1 LKPTVY
7 VETSV
12 IGYYTAR
19 PSRDIVI
26 LAHQEITRQW
36 WPHASDQFELAVSD
50 VVQEEITHDDGQSVD
65 ERLRIIEGL
74 RRLPLSAKAKEVA
87 KRYLAELS
95 LPQSAVKAAA
105 HLAIASVEAADYL
118 VTWNCKHIGN
128 ALLRRRLGEIN
139 QSLAL
144 PTPIVCTPE
153 AMMGPGMI
161 HDPIV
166 KEVREAGGT
175 MKGFCEMLRRKEKE
189 RKWPVFRRAARR
201 SPKKK

>member
-1 LKPTVY
+1 MKPTVY

-105 HLAIASVEAADYL
+105 HLAIASVL
-118 VTWNCKHIGN
+118 QT
-128 ALLRRRLGEIN
+128 RRIL
-139 QSLAL
+139 
-144 PTPIVCTPE
+144 
-153 AMMGPGMI
+153 
-161 HDPIV
+161 
-166 KEVREAGGT
+166 
-175 MKGFCEMLRRKEKE
+175 F
-189 RKWPVFRRAARR
+189 F
-201 SPKKK
+201 